1 MEIQAR
7 KLDREFATLE
17 AITAAIVCSPIV
29 TWWPQVRLP
38 VGFEKVDIEILEWIA
53 AEGRRIGRG
62 YALM

>member
-7 KLDREFATLE
+7 ELDREFATLE
-17 AITAAIVCSPIV
+17 AITAAIVRSPIV
-29 TWWPQVRLP
+29 TSRLP
-38 VGFEKVDIEILEWIA
+38 ACFPAGFEKVDIEILEWIA